1 MSEPSPSCR
10 YVLDSLSEYID
21 GTLQD
26 ALCEEIERH
35 LAECENCRVVVDTL
49 KKTVYLVHFLDD
61 DTSALPDDV
70 RARLF
75 RKLNLEAYLK
85 NGESVLP

>member
-1 MSEPSPSCR
+1 VSEPSSSCR
-10 YVLDSLSEYID
+10 YVLDSLSEYLD

-49 KKTVYLVHFLDD
+49 KKTVYLVHFLDV
-61 DTSALPDDV
+61 DTSGLPDDV

-75 RKLNLEAYLK
+75 RKLNLDAYLK
-85 NGESVLP
+85 NEQNALP